1 MFWSTGYSLVGSKP
15 DAWHKTIG
23 KLARDLPRVV
33 RSFNAGY
40 VAVQGTSGL
49 AAAFA
54 LRAMLDDTVR
64 FVIVRKPDEKAHSG
78 DLVAVG
84 ESFEPD
90 YPRFVFLD
98 DLIDSGATLC
108 RVAEKL
114 WQHDCAAVVTY
125 NGAADELHQ
134 GGEFT
139 RTITTTMMRYDE
151 ESGLSVPEH
160 VEKRLVAARLKYSAY

>member
-1 MFWSTGYSLVGSKP
+1 MFWSNGYSLVGAKP

-33 RSFNAGY
+33 REFNAGY

-54 LRAMLDDTVR
+54 LRALLDDTVR

-78 DLVAVG
+78 DIVAIG

-125 NGAADELHQ
+125 NGDGQELRKD
-134 GGEFT
+134 GSFV
-139 RTITTTMMRYDE
+139 RTITTTLVRYDE
-151 ESGLSVPEH
+151 EAAMAVHEH
-160 VEKRLVAARLKYSAY
+160 VEKRLSAARLKYSVY